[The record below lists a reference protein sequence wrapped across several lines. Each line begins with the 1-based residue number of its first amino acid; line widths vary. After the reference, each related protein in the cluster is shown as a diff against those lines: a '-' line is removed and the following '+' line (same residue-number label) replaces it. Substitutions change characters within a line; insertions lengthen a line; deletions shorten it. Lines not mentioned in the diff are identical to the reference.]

1 MGKKTFI
8 SPPPF
13 FGCIPGKAFGSFP
26 VHLCMCTNFGN
37 IFLALLT
44 ENI

>member
-8 SPPPF
+8 FRPS
-13 FGCIPGKAFGSFP
+13 FGYISCKAFGSFP